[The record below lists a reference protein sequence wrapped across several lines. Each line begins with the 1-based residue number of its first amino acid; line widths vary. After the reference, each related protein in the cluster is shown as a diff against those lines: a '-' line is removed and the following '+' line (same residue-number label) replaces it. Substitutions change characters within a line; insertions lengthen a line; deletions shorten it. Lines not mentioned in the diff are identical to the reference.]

1 MPAATIE
8 AELVRVGVTNALF
21 RPLMVDIGT
30 GVPGGQE
37 NNGPAKQGQ
46 SGVFLYL
53 VSTVDES

>member
-8 AELVRVGVTNALF
+8 AELVRVCITNALS
-21 RPLMVDIGT
+21 RPVVVDIET
-30 GVPGGQE
+30 EEPGGQE

-53 VSTVDES
+53 VSIVDES